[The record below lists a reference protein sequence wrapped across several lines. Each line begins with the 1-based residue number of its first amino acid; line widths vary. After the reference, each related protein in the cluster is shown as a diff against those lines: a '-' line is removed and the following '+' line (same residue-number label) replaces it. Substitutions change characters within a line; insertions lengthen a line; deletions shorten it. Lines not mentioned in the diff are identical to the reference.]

1 MALRDRIRTLMEE
14 QGLTRRQMAA
24 GLDTPPDTLK
34 GWLDQGKTPP
44 AALGPLLDLIERKP
58 QVSHWLRL
66 GKRRVKLRPRG
77 YGFQPGNPW
86 RMNDPR
92 RQEAI
97 AEARAKREQ
106 SGANAPKKLGDSIK
120 DRQRSRT

>member
-24 GLDTPPDTLK
+24 GLDTPLDTLK

-66 GKRRVKLRPRG
+66 GKSRIKLRPRG

-86 RMNDPR
+86 RVNDPR
-92 RQEAI
+92 RA
-97 AEARAKREQ
+97 AALSEARAEREKA
-106 SGANAPKKLGDSIK
+106 GVNASEKLGDS
-120 DRQRSRT
+120 R